1 MKEIKMPQFDVN
13 DNMVTITELFV
24 QDGVYVNK
32 GDRILKAES
41 TKMVRD
47 VVAEVSGYLRW
58 NVKCFETKTNG
69 AVIAYLFD
77 SKEDCDNFTVAQST
91 NCGEEV
97 PANATAK
104 AIALAK
110 QLNIDIN
117 EVAKEKGEGIIKTS
131 DVEKF
136 SLKKGKNTSIRNT
149 NYSVPTMIN
158 TFDRERVIIIGA
170 GRMSEQIMDILL
182 DDKDKCVV
190 GVVDSY
196 KTEYASYPLPLYTCD
211 VYEFPDKIDRSFY
224 DTVIISFGG
233 DKKAM
238 QFRKELYENYKQKD
252 MKFTN
257 AIGDNVNIRRAVS
270 IGENNVIMHNCFIG
284 TGAQIGNNNILSY
297 GSYIGHHCVIGSH
310 NLFAPG
316 FVTPGSVRVGD
327 DNIIM
332 TGVQTINYVS
342 IGNNTVLPVG
352 YNVVND
358 IPDGT
363 NLLNTNGGK

>member
-1 MKEIKMPQFDVN
+1 MKVIKMPQFDVN

-24 QDGVYVNK
+24 ENGTYVNK

-47 VVAEVSGYLRW
+47 VVSDDSGYIHLV
-58 NVKCFETKTNG
+58 VKCFDTKENG
-69 AVIAYLFD
+69 AAIAYLFEN
-77 SKEDCDNFTVAQST
+77 KEECESFTVETPSDT
-91 NCGEEV
+91 NDEL

-110 QLNIDIN
+110 QLGIDIN
-117 EVAKEKGEGIIKTS
+117 EVAKEKGQGVIKTS
-131 DVEKF
+131 DVENF
-136 SLKKGKNTSIRNT
+136 SKKKKGRSCIANANSI
-149 NYSVPTMIN
+149 VPTTIN
-158 TFDRERVIIIGA
+158 AFDRERVIVIGA
-170 GRMSEQIMDILL
+170 GRMSEQIIDILL

-196 KTEYASYPLPLYTCD
+196 KTEYASYPIPIYTCD
-211 VYEFPDKIDRSFY
+211 VYEFPDKIDRSIY

-233 DKKAM
+233 DRKAM
-238 QFRKELYENYKQKD
+238 QFRKDLYEKYKLKGIN
-252 MKFTN
+252 FTN
-257 AIGDNVNIRRAVS
+257 AIGDNVNIRRAVN

-284 TGAQIGNNNILSY
+284 TGAHIGNDNILSY
-297 GSYIGHHCVIGSH
+297 GSCIGHHCVIGSH

-316 FVTPGSVRVGD
+316 FVTPGSVSVGD

-342 IGNNTVLPVG
+342 IGNDTVLPVG
-352 YNVVND
+352 YNVVGN

-363 NLLNTNGGK
+363 NLLNVNGGK